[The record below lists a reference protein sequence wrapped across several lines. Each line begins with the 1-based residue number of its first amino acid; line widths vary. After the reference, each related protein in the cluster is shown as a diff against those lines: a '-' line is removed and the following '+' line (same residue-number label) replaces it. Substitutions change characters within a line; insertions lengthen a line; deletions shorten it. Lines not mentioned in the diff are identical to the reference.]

1 MTREM
6 SERNNL
12 ISELNT
18 KVKELTKS
26 SDSNSDELEGRRK
39 QVELLEKYKEELESE
54 LAEQSNC
61 YQGQHADLEVKV
73 FTKEEENKNLR
84 SDCERLKEC
93 VGRYEVE
100 FGNLG
105 KDKRIFDMEIKEL
118 RGELVAK
125 ENDRDRLIMEE
136 FNWKEKA
143 QLVTQGQDKRILE
156 LEAVISSF
164 AGQKREMK
172 EGFTKEIER
181 MINFHK
187 QALDLLKDEN
197 RSIDNRYRSE
207 LDERKVEIER
217 YKEQE
222 KSVTEN
228 YKKGLMSST
237 YPSMRSD
244 GVDSSRGNH
253 KDYERIEKELVL
265 KSHEVIDLNMELDK
279 VQRIKSEL
287 EEKFRRENKLRLEIS
302 DELGALKGKNRE
314 LREKAGRVDFMKEM
328 EKKSETELL
337 KEMNDLREMVE
348 DLKVERDKMIDE
360 LRENNLLS
368 TDDLRLREISSEN
381 LLSYIKL
388 LIDEKLSLNKSL
400 SSNQAE
406 AKEMGHKVSELENL
420 VSMYKNDCDRYKDEV
435 SVKNLEQESAFRKF
449 DEQSSELA
457 LTKGELSKSRGL
469 MQVELQRFQ
478 IECDKAS
485 NQNDRLAQQNCGLM
499 AQMKEQSLLNED
511 SLKVNDMIV
520 QLTKEKF
527 ANDLSEL
534 QIKFGVITTGKDS
547 IDMKS
552 KLREALLAFLRNS
565 ETLIHKNSKIVNLE
579 EKIKKLEG
587 RVKVLKSS
595 KNVLKGKVSDAYAEM
610 EKLSKKAVG
619 MHKNLK
625 DVASMV
631 KESQDQRKEPKKS
644 KKAIPTTDEDHKNYS
659 TLQSAPKPP
668 LGKHDSKKIDS
679 IRLEADLLSTNNKF
693 KNAEKNLTFMNEQLS
708 VYKIRISEKDDEI
721 KSLLCENKRL
731 CKEMADAVKG
741 FKNEMNKRPNAFEEN
756 KKMLELE
763 DEKLKLVEKV
773 KKLTEF
779 KE

>member
-1 MTREM
+1 
-6 SERNNL
+6 
-12 ISELNT
+12 
-18 KVKELTKS
+18 
-26 SDSNSDELEGRRK
+26 
-39 QVELLEKYKEELESE
+39 
-54 LAEQSNC
+54 
-61 YQGQHADLEVKV
+61 V
-73 FTKEEENKNLR
+73 FTGVEENRNLR

-93 VGRYEVE
+93 VGRYETE
-100 FGNLG
+100 FQNLQ
-105 KDKRIFDMEIKEL
+105 KDKRIAEMEIKEL
-118 RGELVAK
+118 RNALMSK
-125 ENDRDRLIMEE
+125 ENDRDKLIQDQ
-136 FNWKEKA
+136 FNTKEKTE
-143 QLVTQGQDKRILE
+143 LITQGQDKRNLE
-156 LEAVISSF
+156 LEAQVSSF
-164 AGQKREMK
+164 ASQKKEMK

-207 LDERKVEIER
+207 LDERKTEIER

-222 KSVTEN
+222 RSVTEN
-228 YKKGLMSST
+228 YKKGLMSSGH
-237 YPSMRSD
+237 PSMRSE
-244 GVDSSRGNH
+244 GVDSARGNFGY
-253 KDYERIEKELVL
+253 KDFEKIEKDLVL
-265 KSHEVIDLNMELDK
+265 KSHEIIDLNMELDK
-279 VQRIKSEL
+279 VQRGKTEL

-400 SSNQAE
+400 ATNQAQ

-420 VSMYKNDCDRYKDEV
+420 VSMYKNDCERYKDEV

-449 DEQSSELA
+449 DEQGSELA

-478 IECDKAS
+478 IECDKAA
-485 NQNDRLAQQNCGLM
+485 NQNDRLGQQNCGLM

-547 IDMKS
+547 VDMRV

-565 ETLIHKNSKIVNLE
+565 ETLIHKNSKIVNQE

-595 KNVLKGKVSDAYAEM
+595 KHGLKAKVSEAYAEM

-631 KESQDQRKEPKKS
+631 KESQDQRKDTKKS
-644 KKAIPTTDEDHKNYS
+644 KKAALTTDDDHKNYS
-659 TLQSAPKPP
+659 TVQSAPKPP

-721 KSLLCENKRL
+721 KSLLGENKRL

-763 DEKLKLVEKV
+763 DEKLKLQEKV